1 MALSMLKSKR
11 GTKVLDDKKHVK
23 TIPTK
28 YAPVFEKVNSKM
40 TFDKKRLNPDER
52 NTLEIQLHY
61 KKWLEKLSSNERHLF
76 ELLKNATPIAAR
88 RVHSHS
94 GERLEIVL
102 DNGMKIKSTS
112 VRFFNLFPKPVLVFQ
127 NF

>member
-1 MALSMLKSKR
+1 MLKSTR
-11 GTKVLDDKKHVK
+11 GTRVLDDKKHVK

-52 NTLEIQLHY
+52 KNLEIAFHWHKFLIKISTSNRILFRLIKDQKPVATRLVITPSTER
-61 KKWLEKLSSNERHLF
+61 KELILDNELKMVAPEKL
-76 ELLKNATPIAAR
+76 
-88 RVHSHS
+88 
-94 GERLEIVL
+94 
-102 DNGMKIKSTS
+102 
-112 VRFFNLFPKPVLVFQ
+112 FNLFPEPKSIFQ

>member
-1 MALSMLKSKR
+1 MLKSTR

-52 NTLEIQLHY
+52 KTLEIAFQWRNYLKKVSVSNRNLHHY
-61 KKWLEKLSSNERHLF
+61 I
-76 ELLKNATPIAAR
+76 KNATPVAAR
-88 RVHSHS
+88 MVATPNKDRM
-94 GERLEIVL
+94 ELIL
-102 DNGMKIKSTS
+102 DNNMKIEAPSEKLFK
-112 VRFFNLFPKPVLVFQ
+112 FFPEPKLIFQ